1 MKVFATYNIKGGVGK
16 TAAAVNLAYLSGQ
29 SGFRTLVWD
38 LDAQGAASYY
48 FRVEAQLKGGSERL
62 IRRKRNLPK
71 AIRATQYD
79 LVDVIPSDF
88 SLRNLDLDLAGEK
101 KPGYR
106 LNKLLRSVRGNYDVA
121 ILDCAP
127 TISLAS
133 ENVINMADWLLIP
146 LIPTH
151 LSLRA
156 YAQLKEFFVKEELD
170 QNHLVPF
177 FSMVDRRKRL
187 HRDLIVEFA
196 ASHPELLRTYIP
208 YLSQIE
214 QMGVHRAPVGD
225 FAGNG
230 VGARAFDA
238 LWQAVMARTVLAPI
252 SDSDMASSRDE

>member
-1 MKVFATYNIKGGVGK
+1 MKIFATYNIKGGVGK
-16 TAAAVNLAYLSGQ
+16 TAAAVNLAYLAGQ

-38 LDAQGAASYY
+38 LDAQGAATYY
-48 FRVEAQLKGGSERL
+48 FRVTAHIKGGSERL
-62 IRRKRNLPK
+62 LRRKRNLPK
-71 AIRATQYD
+71 AIRATQYERID
-79 LVDVIPSDF
+79 IIPSDF

-101 KPGYR
+101 NPQRR
-106 LNKLLRSVRGNYDVA
+106 LNKLLRSVEANYDIC

-127 TISLAS
+127 SISLTS

-156 YAQLKEFFVKEELD
+156 YAQLKEFFAAENLD
-170 QNHLVPF
+170 HNHLMPF

-196 ASHPELLRTYIP
+196 ATHPELLRTYIP

-214 QMGVHRAPVGD
+214 QMGLHRAPVGD

-238 LWQAVMARTVLAPI
+238 LWQAVMKRTVLAPLM
-252 SDSDMASSRDE
+252 DATQ

>member
-1 MKVFATYNIKGGVGK
+1 MKIFATYNIKGGVGK

-38 LDAQGAASYY
+38 LDAQGAATYY
-48 FRVEAQLKGGSERL
+48 FQVAAHLKGGSERL
-62 IRRKRNLPK
+62 LRRKKNLHK
-71 AIRATQYD
+71 AVRATNYE
-79 LVDVIPSDF
+79 LVDIIPSDF
-88 SLRNLDLDLAGEK
+88 SLRNLDIDLASEK
-101 KPGYR
+101 DPEYR
-106 LNKLLRSVRGNYDVA
+106 LNKLLGSVGDQYDVV

-156 YAQLKEFFVKEELD
+156 YDQLHKFFVAGDLD
-170 QNHLVPF
+170 QNHLLPF
-177 FSMVDRRKRL
+177 FSMVDKRKRL

-196 ASHPELLRTYIP
+196 AAHPELIRTYIP

-214 QMGVHRAPVGD
+214 QMGVHRAPIGD
-225 FAGNG
+225 FASSSA
-230 VGARAFDA
+230 GARAFNA
-238 LWQAVMARTVLAPI
+238 LWESVMKRTVLAV
-252 SDSDMASSRDE
+252 